1 MKGKQRKHDLFPL
14 ILLGGIITGAVIGVV
29 WGEKAQVLKPLGDI
43 FLNLM
48 FTIVAPMVLV
58 SISTAVG
65 NMADMKRLGKI
76 LGSTMV
82 TFVVTG
88 LFAATFILVA
98 VNLFQIVGDQN
109 ISLQMSEKSE
119 EMKSASEMI
128 VSSLTVTDF
137 PEILSRKNMLPLIV
151 FSVLFGLAVSANGGE
166 NSPVGKFLNN
176 LNGVILTIISFII
189 PVGASTALGA
199 FGYVECFEEILKQEG
214 EMGISFHNIV
224 LPVGSGGTYAG
235 IWYGNAVHESKKNI
249 LGISVN
255 HRKKFFEEIICK
267 IIQEMDPTIEDF
279 SSLQII
285 DNYIGKGYAQYR
297 EQELQEYYHIAKR
310 EGVLLDPCYT
320 GKAFLGMC
328 REIPLLEGN
337 TLFIHTGGVFG
348 WTKEMREEL
357 FKMIKKENK
366 NV

>member
-1 MKGKQRKHDLFPL
+1 MKKIKLASLPTPIRKLHHLSQDFQKNIYLKEDGLTGVEVSGNKVRKLEYIMAHVLNNHHDTIITTGAIQSNHTRATAAVCARMNLECHLVLAGDKREWEGNLFLEEMMGAHIHFISACDSKEAEMEKQAQLLKEKGKNP
-14 ILLGGIITGAVIGVV
+14 
-29 WGEKAQVLKPLGDI
+29 
-43 FLNLM
+43 
-48 FTIVAPMVLV
+48 
-58 SISTAVG
+58 
-65 NMADMKRLGKI
+65 
-76 LGSTMV
+76 
-82 TFVVTG
+82 
-88 LFAATFILVA
+88 
-98 VNLFQIVGDQN
+98 
-109 ISLQMSEKSE
+109 
-119 EMKSASEMI
+119 
-128 VSSLTVTDF
+128 
-137 PEILSRKNMLPLIV
+137 
-151 FSVLFGLAVSANGGE
+151 
-166 NSPVGKFLNN
+166 
-176 LNGVILTIISFII
+176 FII

-199 FGYVECFEEILKQEG
+199 FGYVECFEEILKQER

-285 DNYIGKGYAQYR
+285 DNYIGIGYAQYR